1 LEAYLIFPFAV
12 GGSLK
17 INTLV
22 IMVVIL
28 VGGML
33 WGGAGMILFIPFVS
47 ILKLIADRTEG
58 LETLAILLGEGKTK
72 NKEGT

>member
-1 LEAYLIFPFAV
+1 
-12 GGSLK
+12 
-17 INTLV
+17 
-22 IMVVIL
+22 
-28 VGGML
+28 
-33 WGGAGMILFIPFVS
+33 MILFIPFVS